1 MRMMLPLNGQLLI
14 MKTKTHMNIG
24 MGAKRNN
31 QMLKTIALSVMVAT
45 ATATAVVA
53 DTVDRIKVYDHTTT
67 VVTQIP
73 TTETRCSRVQVP
85 IYEDVQR
92 KGDAAG
98 GALAGMIIGG
108 ILGKGVTGKDDG
120 AAAGAVIGGLIGAD
134 KGGQTKTERRVVGY
148 QNQDRC
154 EDVVVYVDQREE
166 RYSHSTIR
174 FYLNGKRY
182 VVEFI
187 R

>member
-1 MRMMLPLNGQLLI
+1 MKKSVLMIPLFV
-14 MKTKTHMNIG
+14 
-24 MGAKRNN
+24 MG
-31 QMLKTIALSVMVAT
+31 VAT
-45 ATATAVVA
+45 AAVA
-53 DTVDRIKVYDHTTT
+53 DNVDRVKVYDHTTT
-67 VVTQIP
+67 IVTQIP
-73 TTETRCSRVQVP
+73 TTQTRCENIEVP

-92 KGDAAG
+92 KGNAAE

-134 KGGQTKTERRVVGY
+134 KGSKPKTERRIVGY
-148 QNQDRC
+148 QNQRQC
-154 EDVVVYVDQREE
+154 SEVVVYVDQTEE

>member
-1 MRMMLPLNGQLLI
+1 MSKLALATMLVVSA
-14 MKTKTHMNIG
+14 TTA
-24 MGAKRNN
+24 GADKVNR
-31 QMLKTIALSVMVAT
+31 V
-45 ATATAVVA
+45 
-53 DTVDRIKVYDHTTT
+53 KVYDHTTI

-73 TTETRCSRVQVP
+73 TTQTRCQNVNVP
-85 IYEDVQR
+85 IYEDVQTQ
-92 KGDAAG
+92 GDAAG

-108 ILGKGVTGKDDG
+108 ILGKGVSGNDDG

-134 KGGQTKTERRVVGY
+134 KGSKPKTERRIVGY
-148 QNQDRC
+148 EKERQCD
-154 EDVVVYVDQREE
+154 ETVVYVDREEE

-182 VVEFI
+182 VLEFI

>member
-1 MRMMLPLNGQLLI
+1 MRKSVLIAPLLA
-14 MKTKTHMNIG
+14 M
-24 MGAKRNN
+24 
-31 QMLKTIALSVMVAT
+31 AT
-45 ATATAVVA
+45 ATAAAA

-73 TTETRCSRVQVP
+73 TTQTRCQNVEVP
-85 IYEDVQR
+85 IYQDVQR
-92 KGDAAG
+92 QGDAAG

-108 ILGKGVTGKDDG
+108 ILGKGVSGNDDG

-134 KGGQTKTERRVVGY
+134 KGSKPKTERRIVGY
-148 QNQDRC
+148 ETQQQC
-154 EDVVVYVDQREE
+154 SEVVVYVDRSEE

>member
-1 MRMMLPLNGQLLI
+1 MSKITALTIPLLA
-14 MKTKTHMNIG
+14 
-24 MGAKRNN
+24 MG
-31 QMLKTIALSVMVAT
+31 IAT
-45 ATATAVVA
+45 AAAA
-53 DTVDRIKVYDHTTT
+53 DTVDRIKVYDHNTT

-73 TTETRCSRVQVP
+73 TVQNRCQNVEVP
-85 IYEDVQR
+85 IYQEVQR
-92 KGDAAG
+92 QGDAAG

-108 ILGKGVTGKDDG
+108 LLGGTVSGKDEG

-134 KGGQTKTERRVVGY
+134 KGSKPKTERRIVGY
-148 QNQDRC
+148 ETQRQC
-154 EDVVVYVDQREE
+154 SEVVVYVDETEE

-182 VVEFI
+182 VLEFI

>member
-1 MRMMLPLNGQLLI
+1 
-14 MKTKTHMNIG
+14 
-24 MGAKRNN
+24 
-31 QMLKTIALSVMVAT
+31 MLKTIALSVMAVT
-45 ATATAVVA
+45 VTATAVVA

-92 KGDAAG
+92 KGNAAE

-154 EDVVVYVDQREE
+154 EDVVVYIDQREE

>member
-1 MRMMLPLNGQLLI
+1 
-14 MKTKTHMNIG
+14 
-24 MGAKRNN
+24 
-31 QMLKTIALSVMVAT
+31 MLKTSAMITSAIALMVSAT
-45 ATATAVVA
+45 AAAS
-53 DTVDRIKVYDHTTT
+53 DKVDRIKVYDHTTT
-67 VVTQIP
+67 IVTQTP
-73 TTETRCSRVQVP
+73 TTRTRCENVQVP
-85 IYEDVQR
+85 VYEEVQR
-92 KGDAAG
+92 KGNAAE

-134 KGGQTKTERRVVGY
+134 KGGQTKTERRIVGY
-148 QNQDRC
+148 QKQRQC
-154 EDVVVYVDQREE
+154 SEVVVYVDQKEE